1 MTMTMRRVRAMS
13 RCKSL
18 KTIQAQIEKTQ
29 QGMVKAKTRY
39 EKLADELKTLTEQY
53 EQMQALIIADALK
66 KSGKTFDQ
74 LMVFLSR

>member
-1 MTMTMRRVRAMS
+1 MA

-29 QGMVKAKTRY
+29 QGMVEAKTRY

-53 EQMQALIIADALK
+53 EQMQALMIAEALK

>member
-1 MTMTMRRVRAMS
+1 MA

-53 EQMQALIIADALK
+53 EQMQALMIADALK

>member
-1 MTMTMRRVRAMS
+1 MA

-53 EQMQALIIADALK
+53 EQMQALMIAEAFK

-74 LMVFLSR
+74 RMVF